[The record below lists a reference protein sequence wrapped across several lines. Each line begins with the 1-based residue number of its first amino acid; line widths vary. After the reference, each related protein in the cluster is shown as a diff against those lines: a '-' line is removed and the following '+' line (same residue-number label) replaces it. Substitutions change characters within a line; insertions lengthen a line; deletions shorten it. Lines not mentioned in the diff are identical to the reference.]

1 MRRSARPDEGRE
13 TEPGGAR
20 VSRDLSVVIPAYNEG
35 SRIPGTLDSISH
47 YLNTRSMNDEVIV
60 VDDGST
66 DNTAD
71 VVRAMSKRF
80 RHLRVI
86 EAGFNGGKGRAVRLG
101 MLASVGRQRLFLD
114 ADNSTDISQLDRLLE
129 AASLEPIEPAVV
141 IGSIA
146 AADST
151 ITRGQSRLR
160 SSMGRLGNQLIQRL
174 VLPGITDSQR
184 GFKVFNGDAS
194 EKIFRR
200 CHVNGW
206 AFDVE
211 ALAVARGL
219 GYHILEVPITWEHRE
234 DSRVR
239 ASAYVETL
247 IDVVRIRRD
256 IAGDRYALADR
267 VLPIH
272 DS

>member
-1 MRRSARPDEGRE
+1 MRLSACQHEGRQ
-13 TEPGGAR
+13 TEYGGESM
-20 VSRDLSVVIPAYNEG
+20 SRDLSVVIPAYNER
-35 SRIPGTLDSISH
+35 SRIPGTLESISQ
-47 YLNTRSMNDEVIV
+47 YLESRNMNDEVIV
-60 VDDGST
+60 ADDGSN
-66 DNTAD
+66 DDTAD
-71 VVRAMSKRF
+71 VVRAMSGQF

-114 ADNSTDISQLDRLLE
+114 ADNSTNISQLDRLLE

-151 ITRGQSRLR
+151 IARGQSLLR

-184 GFKVFNGDAS
+184 GFKVFNGEAS

-219 GYHILEVPITWEHRE
+219 GYHVLEVPITWEHRE

-247 IDVVRIRRD
+247 IDVMRIRRD
-256 IAGDRYALADR
+256 MASDRYALADR